1 MKLSIITINYN
12 NKVGLQKT
20 IDSVV
25 CQTWHDFEWIVID
38 GGSTD
43 GSKELIEQYQQHFA
57 YWCSEPDK
65 GVYNAMNKGI
75 DHAHGDYV
83 NFMNS
88 GDAFHDGEVLESIF
102 GKELYGDI
110 LIGQVNCVG
119 KDLIVNRLDNGGCNI
134 GWKRVNEGFCHQGTF
149 SRLKMLKVYPF
160 DENLK
165 IASDW
170 KFWCQTI
177 MLDNY
182 SIQDLDMIVTDYDM
196 TGISSNTENDALQ
209 LKERELIKQS
219 LFPPR
224 ILKELQDYQILR
236 NTPYVYGMKYIEK
249 SNYVM
254 FLFFRKLISLVYRF
268 LFRPT
273 S

>member
-12 NKVGLQKT
+12 NKEGLQKT

-65 GVYNAMNKGI
+65 GAYNAMNKGI
-75 DHAHGDYV
+75 DHAKGEYLL
-83 NFMNS
+83 FLNS
-88 GDAFHDGEVLESIF
+88 GDTLYDKDVLQKVDDLKLDADIISGQVERMDNHHSLRSYD
-102 GKELYGDI
+102 EDI
-110 LIGQVNCVG
+110 LMQLYRDTLN
-119 KDLIVNRLDNGGCNI
+119 
-134 GWKRVNEGFCHQGTF
+134 HQGSF
-149 SRLKMLKVYPF
+149 IKRSLFNDLRY
-160 DENLK
+160 DESLK
-165 IASDW
+165 IVSDW
-170 KFWCQTI
+170 KFWLETI
-177 MLDNY
+177 VWRNASVEIIDL
-182 SIQDLDMIVTDYDM
+182 IVAKQDMR
-196 TGISSNTENDALQ
+196 GISNIMNPELIQ
-209 LKERELIKQS
+209 ERELIKQS

-224 ILKELQDYQILR
+224 ILKELQDYQTLR

-249 SNYVM
+249 SNYVI

-268 LFRPT
+268 LYRPT
-273 S
+273 T